1 LERGGETPPLIFTE
15 VNNLLKNKMKKLKK
29 GIPLKAFENMTIGEI
44 RKLDSQ
50 YRKLLKGG

>member
-1 LERGGETPPLIFTE
+1 ME
-15 VNNLLKNKMKKLKK
+15 KKRFKVPN

-50 YRKLLKGG
+50 YRKLLKGGKK